1 MLGIVVGLAAEARIA
16 RGLGGV
22 TEAAGIGAGGA
33 EAAAERAVGRGATAL
48 LSFGLAGGLAP
59 GLSPG
64 MVIVPGTVIDI
75 TERRWPADLALARRF
90 GDPAGA
96 ILATPEIVSSA
107 AAKRAAWQASGA
119 EAADMESGAVAR
131 VAARHGLPFAV
142 LRAICD
148 PAERDL
154 PPASLTALDDRGRI
168 QPMALLRSL
177 ARNPAQI
184 GALIRV
190 GRDAALARRALL
202 ARVEAA
208 GAIQ

>member
-1 MLGIVVGLAAEARIA
+1 
-16 RGLGGV
+16 
-22 TEAAGIGAGGA
+22 
-33 EAAAERAVGRGATAL
+33 
-48 LSFGLAGGLAP
+48 
-59 GLSPG
+59 
-64 MVIVPGTVIDI
+64 
-75 TERRWPADLALARRF
+75 
-90 GDPAGA
+90 
-96 ILATPEIVSSA
+96 
-107 AAKRAAWQASGA
+107 
-119 EAADMESGAVAR
+119 MESGAVAR

>member
-1 MLGIVVGLAAEARIA
+1 VLGIVVGLAAEARIA

-59 GLSPG
+59 GLL
-64 MVIVPGTVIDI
+64 IVPGMVIDI

>member
-59 GLSPG
+59 GLL
-64 MVIVPGTVIDI
+64 IVPGMVIDI